1 MSKSDTLE
9 VLLGTLRQAI
19 PQIRGAL
26 IASTD
31 GLPIAHSLPHG
42 TDPTEYAALAA
53 TLTDHGRRLGEGA
66 NSGDL
71 NEVAIQGAVGRA
83 FLFSTPAQAAVLAV
97 FTELDCNTGLLRF
110 EARKIARIVASVL

>member
-9 VLLGTLRQAI
+9 VLLGTLREAI

-26 IASTD
+26 VASTD
-31 GLPIAHSLPHG
+31 GLPIAHSLPPG

-53 TLTDHGRRLGEGA
+53 ALTDHGRRLGEGA
-66 NSGDL
+66 QSGEF
-71 NEVAIQGAVGRA
+71 NEAVVQGATGRA
-83 FLFSTPAQAAVLAV
+83 FLFSTHAEAVLAV